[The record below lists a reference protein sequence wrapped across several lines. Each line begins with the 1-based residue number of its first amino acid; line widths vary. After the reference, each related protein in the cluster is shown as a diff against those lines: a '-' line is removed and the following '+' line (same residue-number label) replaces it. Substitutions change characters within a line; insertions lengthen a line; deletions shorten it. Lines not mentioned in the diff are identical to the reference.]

1 MTTKIQAVAPRLS
14 DEDPDPIEQDETE
27 GISSSIIENNGWLLW
42 DSDDILDIK
51 RLIETRMPENQ
62 KQIFNAFL
70 QGLSYND
77 LNMSEKYWR
86 YNFLLGIEFLK
97 KELGL

>member
-42 DSDDILDIK
+42 
-51 RLIETRMPENQ
+51 TVTT
-62 KQIFNAFL
+62 F
-70 QGLSYND
+70 
-77 LNMSEKYWR
+77 
-86 YNFLLGIEFLK
+86 
-97 KELGL
+97 